1 MVDSFFTLTLMFY
14 SVIVNPHQNLRH
26 IFSIFHLS
34 ECVIERITLSHI
46 QGCISRRFHFD
57 ELQQNNKRIRNQE
70 EESMGKADV
79 NVNIWLSEKKR
90 FANLFNGV
98 IYGGRQVILPEDLEE
113 VNPVS
118 SVSVKNRTGKTKNM
132 KKYRDIIMK
141 WRNQAT
147 FVLLANESQDKVH
160 YAMPHKVML
169 YDGMDYETQI
179 RNNWKNFNDRRKQ
192 NKKAGQPLEH
202 LTAGEYLSRF
212 RKKDRLIPIISLVFY
227 YGSEPWDGP
236 VDLYDMFR
244 LEGTKEEKEILEKYL
259 PNYKIN
265 LIDAERLPNISR
277 FSEDLQVILSM
288 LRYRNS
294 KEELTDYINE
304 NKKFFQNVDY
314 ETSQAMKAFL
324 NMKQI
329 PGETEQKEEMV
340 DMCKAIQEMYDD
352 GVKDGI
358 QQGKMELLKE
368 QIQRKLQKKRTPD
381 QIAEELE
388 ESVEVIEKIIKEMQ

>member
-1 MVDSFFTLTLMFY
+1 
-14 SVIVNPHQNLRH
+14 
-26 IFSIFHLS
+26 
-34 ECVIERITLSHI
+34 
-46 QGCISRRFHFD
+46 
-57 ELQQNNKRIRNQE
+57 
-70 EESMGKADV
+70 MGKVDV

-147 FVLLANESQDKVH
+147 LVLLANESQDKVH

-192 NKKAGQPLEH
+192 NKKAGQSLEY

-265 LIDAERLPNISR
+265 LVDAERLEDVEK
-277 FSEDLQVILSM
+277 FSDDLQVILTM
-288 LRYRNS
+288 LRYRDS
-294 KEELTDYINE
+294 KEELKHYIDE

-358 QQGKMELLKE
+358 QQGVERGIAAVIRTCRNLNVSKE
-368 QIQRKLQKKRTPD
+368 DTLNNIQREYELSKED
-381 QIAEELE
+381 AEKYLE
-388 ESVEVIEKIIKEMQ
+388 TYWK

>member
-1 MVDSFFTLTLMFY
+1 
-14 SVIVNPHQNLRH
+14 
-26 IFSIFHLS
+26 
-34 ECVIERITLSHI
+34 
-46 QGCISRRFHFD
+46 
-57 ELQQNNKRIRNQE
+57 
-70 EESMGKADV
+70 MGKADV
-79 NVNIWLSEKKR
+79 NVNIWLSEKTR

-118 SVSVKNRTGKTKNM
+118 SVSVKNRAGKTKNM

-147 FVLLANESQDKVH
+147 LVLLANESQDKIH

-192 NKKAGQPLEH
+192 NKKAGLPLEH

-236 VDLYDMFR
+236 VDLYDMFQ

-265 LIDAERLPNISR
+265 LVDAERLKDVEK
-277 FSEDLQVILSM
+277 FSDDLQVILTM
-288 LRYRNS
+288 LRYRDS

-329 PGETEQKEEMV
+329 PGEAEHKEEMI

-358 QQGKMELLKE
+358 QQGVEQGRTELLKE
-368 QIQRKLQKKRTPD
+368 QIQRKLKKEKTPT

>member
-1 MVDSFFTLTLMFY
+1 
-14 SVIVNPHQNLRH
+14 
-26 IFSIFHLS
+26 
-34 ECVIERITLSHI
+34 
-46 QGCISRRFHFD
+46 
-57 ELQQNNKRIRNQE
+57 
-70 EESMGKADV
+70 MGKADV

-98 IYGGRQVILPEDLEE
+98 IYGGRQMILPEDLEE

-192 NKKAGQPLEH
+192 NKKAGQSLEH

-265 LIDAERLPNISR
+265 LVDAERLEDVEK
-277 FSEDLQVILSM
+277 FSDDLQVILTM
-288 LRYRNS
+288 LRYRDS
-294 KEELTDYINE
+294 KEELKHYIDE

-329 PGETEQKEEMV
+329 PSETEQKEEMV

-358 QQGKMELLKE
+358 QKGVERGIAAVIRTCRNLNVSEEDTLNNVQREYELSMEE
-368 QIQRKLQKKRTPD
+368 AKKY
-381 QIAEELE
+381 LE
-388 ESVEVIEKIIKEMQ
+388 TYWK

>member
-1 MVDSFFTLTLMFY
+1 
-14 SVIVNPHQNLRH
+14 
-26 IFSIFHLS
+26 
-34 ECVIERITLSHI
+34 
-46 QGCISRRFHFD
+46 
-57 ELQQNNKRIRNQE
+57 
-70 EESMGKADV
+70 MGKADV

-98 IYGGRQVILPEDLEE
+98 IYGGRQMILPEDLEE

-147 FVLLANESQDKVH
+147 FVLLANESQDMVH

-192 NKKAGQPLEH
+192 NKKTGQPLEH

-236 VDLYDMFR
+236 VDLYDMFQ

-265 LIDAERLPNISR
+265 LVDAERLEDVEK
-277 FSEDLQVILSM
+277 FSDDLQVILTM
-288 LRYRNS
+288 LRYRDS

-329 PGETEQKEEMV
+329 SGEAEHKEEMI

-358 QQGKMELLKE
+358 QQGIAATIRTCQNLNASRIETFNNVRKE
-368 QIQRKLQKKRTPD
+368 YKLT
-381 QIAEELE
+381 EEQTE
-388 ESVEVIEKIIKEMQ
+388 EYLNTYWK

>member
-1 MVDSFFTLTLMFY
+1 
-14 SVIVNPHQNLRH
+14 
-26 IFSIFHLS
+26 
-34 ECVIERITLSHI
+34 
-46 QGCISRRFHFD
+46 
-57 ELQQNNKRIRNQE
+57 
-70 EESMGKADV
+70 MGKADV

-113 VNPVS
+113 VNSVS
-118 SVSVKNRTGKTKNM
+118 SVSVKNRAGKTKNM
-132 KKYRDIIMK
+132 KRYRDIIMK

-147 FVLLANESQDKVH
+147 LVLLANESQDKVH

-236 VDLYDMFR
+236 VDLYDMFQ
-244 LEGTKEEKEILEKYL
+244 LEGTKEEKEILGNYL

-265 LIDAERLPNISR
+265 LVDAERLEDVEK
-277 FSEDLQVILSM
+277 FSDDLQVILTM
-288 LRYRNS
+288 LRYRDS

-329 PGETEQKEEMV
+329 PGEAEQKEEMV

-358 QQGKMELLKE
+358 RQGVERGIAAVIRTCRNLNVSKE
-368 QIQRKLQKKRTPD
+368 DTLNNIQREYELSKED
-381 QIAEELE
+381 AEKYLE
-388 ESVEVIEKIIKEMQ
+388 TYWK

>member
-1 MVDSFFTLTLMFY
+1 
-14 SVIVNPHQNLRH
+14 
-26 IFSIFHLS
+26 
-34 ECVIERITLSHI
+34 
-46 QGCISRRFHFD
+46 
-57 ELQQNNKRIRNQE
+57 
-70 EESMGKADV
+70 MGKADV

-147 FVLLANESQDKVH
+147 LVLLANESQDKVH
-160 YAMPHKVML
+160 Y
-169 YDGMDYETQI
+169 GMDYETQI

-192 NKKAGQPLEH
+192 NKKAGQSLEH

-236 VDLYDMFR
+236 VDLYDMFQ
-244 LEGTKEEKEILEKYL
+244 LEGTKEENEILEKYL

-265 LIDAERLPNISR
+265 LVDAERLKDVEK
-277 FSEDLQVILSM
+277 FSDDLQVILTM
-288 LRYRNS
+288 LRYRDS
-294 KEELTDYINE
+294 KEELKHYIDE

-329 PGETEQKEEMV
+329 PGETEQKEETV

-358 QQGKMELLKE
+358 QRGIAATIRTCQNLNASRIETFNNIRKE
-368 QIQRKLQKKRTPD
+368 YKLT
-381 QIAEELE
+381 EEQTE
-388 ESVEVIEKIIKEMQ
+388 EYLNTYWK

>member
-1 MVDSFFTLTLMFY
+1 
-14 SVIVNPHQNLRH
+14 
-26 IFSIFHLS
+26 
-34 ECVIERITLSHI
+34 
-46 QGCISRRFHFD
+46 
-57 ELQQNNKRIRNQE
+57 
-70 EESMGKADV
+70 MGKADV
-79 NVNIWLSEKKR
+79 NVNIWLSEKNR

-98 IYGGRQVILPEDLEE
+98 IYGGENVILAEDLEE

-118 SVSVKNRTGKTKNM
+118 SVNVKNRVGKTKSM
-132 KKYRDIIMK
+132 KKYRDIIMRWK
-141 WRNQAT
+141 NQAT
-147 FVLLANESQDKVH
+147 LVLLANEAQDKIH

-179 RNNWKNFNDRRKQ
+179 RNNWERFTEGRRQ
-192 NKKAGQPLEH
+192 AKKTGQPLEH

-212 RKKDRLIPIISLVFY
+212 RRTDRLTPIISLVFY

-244 LEGTKEEKEILEKYL
+244 LEGTEKEKAILEKYL
-259 PNYKIN
+259 PNYRIN
-265 LIDAERLPNISR
+265 LVDAERLEEIER
-277 FSEDLQVILSM
+277 FSEDLQVILTM
-288 LRYRNS
+288 LRYRDS

-329 PGETEQKEEMV
+329 PGEAEHKEEMI

-358 QQGKMELLKE
+358 QKGKIELLKE
-368 QIQRKLQKKRTPD
+368 QIQRKLKKEKTPT

>member
-1 MVDSFFTLTLMFY
+1 
-14 SVIVNPHQNLRH
+14 
-26 IFSIFHLS
+26 
-34 ECVIERITLSHI
+34 
-46 QGCISRRFHFD
+46 
-57 ELQQNNKRIRNQE
+57 
-70 EESMGKADV
+70 MGKADV

-147 FVLLANESQDKVH
+147 LVLLANESQDKVH

-192 NKKAGQPLEH
+192 NKKTGQPLEH

-236 VDLYDMFR
+236 VDLYDMFQ
-244 LEGTKEEKEILEKYL
+244 LEGTKEENEILEKYL

-265 LIDAERLPNISR
+265 LVDAERLKDVEK
-277 FSEDLQVILSM
+277 FSDDLQVILTM
-288 LRYRNS
+288 LRYRDS
-294 KEELTDYINE
+294 KEELKHYIDE

-329 PGETEQKEEMV
+329 PGEAEHKEEMI

-358 QQGKMELLKE
+358 QQGVEQGRTELLKE
-368 QIQRKLQKKRTPD
+368 QIQRKLKKEKTPD

>member
-1 MVDSFFTLTLMFY
+1 MTPSNDFA
-14 SVIVNPHQNLRH
+14 IVNLRQNLRH

-57 ELQQNNKRIRNQE
+57 ELQNNKRIRNQE
-70 EESMGKADV
+70 EKSMGKADV

-147 FVLLANESQDKVH
+147 FVLLANESQDMVH

-192 NKKAGQPLEH
+192 NKKTGQPLEH

-236 VDLYDMFR
+236 VDLYDMFQ

-265 LIDAERLPNISR
+265 LVDAERLKDVEK
-277 FSEDLQVILSM
+277 FSDDLQVILTM
-288 LRYRNS
+288 LRYRDS

-329 PGETEQKEEMV
+329 PGEAEHKEEMI

-358 QQGKMELLKE
+358 QKGKIELLKE
-368 QIQRKLQKKRTPD
+368 QIQRKLKKEKTPT

>member
-1 MVDSFFTLTLMFY
+1 MELNIVVDSFFTLTLLFY
-14 SVIVNPHQNLRH
+14 SAIVNPHQNLRR

-57 ELQQNNKRIRNQE
+57 ELQNNKRIRNQE
-70 EESMGKADV
+70 EASMGKADV

-147 FVLLANESQDKVH
+147 LVLLANESQDKVH

-192 NKKAGQPLEH
+192 NKKAGQSLEH
-202 LTAGEYLSRF
+202 LTA
-212 RKKDRLIPIISLVFY
+212 IISLVFY

-265 LIDAERLPNISR
+265 LVDAERLEDVEK
-277 FSEDLQVILSM
+277 FSDDLQVILTM
-288 LRYRNS
+288 LKYRKDKDGLRN
-294 KEELTDYINE
+294 YVNE
-304 NKKFFQNVDY
+304 NKKFFQKVDH

-324 NMKQI
+324 NMKHI
-329 PGETEQKEEMV
+329 PGETENKEEAIN
-340 DMCKAIQEMYDD
+340 MCEAIQEMYDD
-352 GVKDGI
+352 GVRDGMQQGI
-358 QQGKMELLKE
+358 QQGRDDLLKE
-368 QIQRKLQKKRTPD
+368 KVKRKLQKQKSLE
-381 QIAEELE
+381 QIADELE
-388 ESVEVIEKIIKEMQ
+388 EDVRVIRKIIKEVQ

>member
-1 MVDSFFTLTLMFY
+1 
-14 SVIVNPHQNLRH
+14 
-26 IFSIFHLS
+26 
-34 ECVIERITLSHI
+34 
-46 QGCISRRFHFD
+46 
-57 ELQQNNKRIRNQE
+57 
-70 EESMGKADV
+70 MGKADV

-147 FVLLANESQDKVH
+147 FVLLANESQDMVH

-192 NKKAGQPLEH
+192 NKKTGQPLEH

-236 VDLYDMFR
+236 VDLYDMFQ
-244 LEGTKEEKEILEKYL
+244 LEGTKEENEILEKYL

-265 LIDAERLPNISR
+265 LVDAERLKDVEK
-277 FSEDLQVILSM
+277 FSDDLQVILTM
-288 LRYRNS
+288 LRYRDS

-329 PGETEQKEEMV
+329 PGETEQKEETV

-358 QQGKMELLKE
+358 QRGIAATIRTCQNLNASRIETFNNIRKE
-368 QIQRKLQKKRTPD
+368 YKLT
-381 QIAEELE
+381 EEQTE
-388 ESVEVIEKIIKEMQ
+388 EYLNTYWK

>member
-1 MVDSFFTLTLMFY
+1 
-14 SVIVNPHQNLRH
+14 
-26 IFSIFHLS
+26 
-34 ECVIERITLSHI
+34 
-46 QGCISRRFHFD
+46 
-57 ELQQNNKRIRNQE
+57 
-70 EESMGKADV
+70 MGKADV

-118 SVSVKNRTGKTKNM
+118 SVSVKNRARKTKNM

-147 FVLLANESQDKVH
+147 LVLLANESQDKIH

-192 NKKAGQPLEH
+192 NKKTGQPLEH

-227 YGSEPWDGP
+227 YGSKPWDGP
-236 VDLYDMFR
+236 VDLYDMFQ
-244 LEGTKEEKEILEKYL
+244 LEGTKEENEILEKYL

-265 LIDAERLPNISR
+265 LVDAERLEDVEK
-277 FSEDLQVILSM
+277 FSNDLQVILTM
-288 LRYRNS
+288 LRYRDS

-329 PGETEQKEEMV
+329 PGEAEHEEEMI

-358 QQGKMELLKE
+358 QKGVERGIAAVIRTCRNLNVSEEDTLNNVQREYELSMEE
-368 QIQRKLQKKRTPD
+368 AKKY
-381 QIAEELE
+381 LE
-388 ESVEVIEKIIKEMQ
+388 TYWR

>member
-1 MVDSFFTLTLMFY
+1 
-14 SVIVNPHQNLRH
+14 
-26 IFSIFHLS
+26 
-34 ECVIERITLSHI
+34 
-46 QGCISRRFHFD
+46 
-57 ELQQNNKRIRNQE
+57 
-70 EESMGKADV
+70 MGKADV

-147 FVLLANESQDKVH
+147 FVLLANESQDMVH

-192 NKKAGQPLEH
+192 NKKTGQPLEH

-236 VDLYDMFR
+236 VDLYDMFQ
-244 LEGTKEEKEILEKYL
+244 LEGTKEEKEVLEKYL

-265 LIDAERLPNISR
+265 LIDSERLPNISQ

-329 PGETEQKEEMV
+329 SGETEQNEEKEMNVVEAL
-340 DMCKAIQEMYDD
+340 D
-352 GVKDGI
+352 
-358 QQGKMELLKE
+358 EL
-368 QIQRKLQKKRTPD
+368 QRKARHDDKLREQFIKTRDAEDPLGAFCSVCREAGYELYPMDVVQAGDEFYAAMKRSTNGGGENSPVLTGEDDPYELFFAGLQ
-381 QIAEELE
+381 EL
-388 ESVEVIEKIIKEMQ
+388 

>member
-1 MVDSFFTLTLMFY
+1 
-14 SVIVNPHQNLRH
+14 
-26 IFSIFHLS
+26 
-34 ECVIERITLSHI
+34 
-46 QGCISRRFHFD
+46 
-57 ELQQNNKRIRNQE
+57 
-70 EESMGKADV
+70 
-79 NVNIWLSEKKR
+79 
-90 FANLFNGV
+90 
-98 IYGGRQVILPEDLEE
+98 
-113 VNPVS
+113 
-118 SVSVKNRTGKTKNM
+118 
-132 KKYRDIIMK
+132 MK

-147 FVLLANESQDKVH
+147 LVLLANESQDKVH

-192 NKKAGQPLEH
+192 NKKAGLPLEH

-212 RKKDRLIPIISLVFY
+212 RKNDRLIPIISLVFY

-236 VDLYDMFR
+236 VDLYDMFQ
-244 LEGTKEEKEILEKYL
+244 LEGTKEENEILEKYL

-265 LIDAERLPNISR
+265 LVDAERLEDVEK
-277 FSEDLQVILSM
+277 FSDDLQVILTM
-288 LRYRNS
+288 LRYRDS

-329 PGETEQKEEMV
+329 PGEAEHKEEMI

-358 QQGKMELLKE
+358 QQGVEQGRTELLKE
-368 QIQRKLQKKRTPD
+368 QIQRKLKKEKTPT

>member
-1 MVDSFFTLTLMFY
+1 
-14 SVIVNPHQNLRH
+14 
-26 IFSIFHLS
+26 
-34 ECVIERITLSHI
+34 
-46 QGCISRRFHFD
+46 
-57 ELQQNNKRIRNQE
+57 
-70 EESMGKADV
+70 MGKADV

-118 SVSVKNRTGKTKNM
+118 SVSVKNRAGKTKNM

-147 FVLLANESQDKVH
+147 FVLLANESQDMVH

-192 NKKAGQPLEH
+192 NKKTGQPLEH

-236 VDLYDMFR
+236 VDLYDMFQ
-244 LEGTKEEKEILEKYL
+244 LEGTKEENKILEKYL

-265 LIDAERLPNISR
+265 LVDAERLEDVEK
-277 FSEDLQVILSM
+277 FSDDLQVILTM
-288 LRYRNS
+288 LRYRDS

-329 PGETEQKEEMV
+329 PGETEQKEEKV

-358 QQGKMELLKE
+358 QRGIAATIRTCQNLNASRIETFNNIRKE
-368 QIQRKLQKKRTPD
+368 YKLT
-381 QIAEELE
+381 EEQTE
-388 ESVEVIEKIIKEMQ
+388 EYLNTYWK